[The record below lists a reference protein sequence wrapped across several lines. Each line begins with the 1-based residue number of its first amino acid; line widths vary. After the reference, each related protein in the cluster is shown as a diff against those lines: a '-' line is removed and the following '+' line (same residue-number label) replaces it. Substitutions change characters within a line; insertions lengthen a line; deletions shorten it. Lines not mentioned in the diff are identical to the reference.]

1 MKRAPQGGRPG
12 KGRPHNATGG
22 NQRSPGIPLPAAPLR
37 HIIGADDPDTS
48 QPEKIDA
55 PAASGKP
62 LSGASN
68 ARAGGDA
75 RGASKPRRD
84 MRPSRIAKPRRAEGR
99 GRATDRKA
107 RSAGGTP
114 RSNTGKPRSNTGTP
128 QHNTATPQNNTDQGR
143 RAARGPAQPERPG
156 TAAAGAPPLRRQ
168 RRRFNR
174 PPKHDS
180 QTGESAAS
188 AKSSGPPVAP
198 IALPTGPQRLQKVL
212 AAAGV
217 GSRRRC
223 EELIV
228 DGRIEVDRELVTVL
242 GTRVDPATQEIRV
255 DGTALSRPKRVYYVV
270 NKPLG
275 VVSTNYDPAGR
286 SRVIDLVHAGG
297 HRVYTVGRLDR
308 TSEGLILVTNDGEL
322 ANRLMHPRYG
332 VAKTYLA
339 RVAGVP
345 SDEVLEQLTGGVHL
359 AEGTARAER
368 VVVRSTHGQ
377 SALLE
382 IVLREG
388 RNREVRRI
396 LARVGHK
403 VLELKRIAFGP
414 LRLKDLEPGENRR
427 LTTAELRDL
436 RYAARLGSKEKSGK
450 DDGGK
455 EDQGKN
461 A

>member
-1 MKRAPQGGRPG
+1 
-12 KGRPHNATGG
+12 
-22 NQRSPGIPLPAAPLR
+22 
-37 HIIGADDPDTS
+37 
-48 QPEKIDA
+48 
-55 PAASGKP
+55 
-62 LSGASN
+62 
-68 ARAGGDA
+68 
-75 RGASKPRRD
+75 
-84 MRPSRIAKPRRAEGR
+84 
-99 GRATDRKA
+99 
-107 RSAGGTP
+107 
-114 RSNTGKPRSNTGTP
+114 
-128 QHNTATPQNNTDQGR
+128 
-143 RAARGPAQPERPG
+143 
-156 TAAAGAPPLRRQ
+156 
-168 RRRFNR
+168 
-174 PPKHDS
+174 
-180 QTGESAAS
+180 
-188 AKSSGPPVAP
+188 
-198 IALPTGPQRLQKVL
+198 VL

-223 EELIV
+223 EELIT
-228 DGRIEVDRELVTVL
+228 DGRVEVDREIVTLL

-275 VVSTNYDPAGR
+275 VVSTNYDPDGR
-286 SRVIDLVHAGG
+286 ARVIDLVHAGG

-339 RVAGVP
+339 RVAGLP
-345 SDEVLEQLTGGVHL
+345 SDEVLAQLTAGVHL
-359 AEGTARAER
+359 AEGTARADR
-368 VVVRSTHGQ
+368 VTVRSTHGQ

-436 RYAARLGSKEKSGK
+436 RYAARLDSKEAGGQGS
-450 DDGGK
+450 GGK
-455 EDQGKN
+455 KVKAKE
-461 A
+461 AE

>member
-1 MKRAPQGGRPG
+1 MKRNRGPKPGKSGPGKRAPQGGRPG
-12 KGRPHNATGG
+12 KGRP
-22 NQRSPGIPLPAAPLR
+22 QRASGAKQQGAAIPLPAAPLR
-37 HIIGADDPDTS
+37 HIIGGDDPEVTL
-48 QPEKIDA
+48 PEKVDA
-55 PAASGKP
+55 PAATGKP
-62 LSGASN
+62 NRGAGH
-68 ARAGGDA
+68 ARPAGG
-75 RGASKPRRD
+75 PRTTG
-84 MRPSRIAKPRRAEGR
+84 KPRRADGR
-99 GRATDRKA
+99 GRAAD
-107 RSAGGTP
+107 RSANRQVRTAGGLP
-114 RSNTGKPRSNTGTP
+114 QGKP
-128 QHNTATPQNNTDQGR
+128 
-143 RAARGPAQPERPG
+143 
-156 TAAAGAPPLRRQ
+156 AAGSASTPPLRRD
-168 RRRFNR
+168 RRRVVR
-174 PPKHDS
+174 RPKHDS
-180 QTGESAAS
+180 QAGESGAA

-228 DGRIEVDRELVTVL
+228 DGRVEVDREIVTLL

-275 VVSTNYDPAGR
+275 VVSTNYDPDGR

-345 SDEVLEQLTGGVHL
+345 SDEVLEQLTKGVHL
-359 AEGTARAER
+359 AEGLARAER
-368 VVVRSTHGQ
+368 VIVRSTHGQ

-427 LTTAELRDL
+427 LTTAELREL
-436 RYAARLGSKEKSGK
+436 RYAARLAPGETSSKG
-450 DDGGK
+450 GGK
-455 EDQGKN
+455 KVKAKE
-461 A
+461 AE

>member
-1 MKRAPQGGRPG
+1 
-12 KGRPHNATGG
+12 
-22 NQRSPGIPLPAAPLR
+22 
-37 HIIGADDPDTS
+37 
-48 QPEKIDA
+48 
-55 PAASGKP
+55 
-62 LSGASN
+62 
-68 ARAGGDA
+68 
-75 RGASKPRRD
+75 
-84 MRPSRIAKPRRAEGR
+84 
-99 GRATDRKA
+99 
-107 RSAGGTP
+107 
-114 RSNTGKPRSNTGTP
+114 
-128 QHNTATPQNNTDQGR
+128 
-143 RAARGPAQPERPG
+143 
-156 TAAAGAPPLRRQ
+156 
-168 RRRFNR
+168 
-174 PPKHDS
+174 
-180 QTGESAAS
+180 
-188 AKSSGPPVAP
+188 
-198 IALPTGPQRLQKVL
+198 LQKVL

-228 DGRIEVDRELVTVL
+228 DGRVEVDREIVTVL
-242 GTRVDPATQEIRV
+242 GTRVDPSTQEIRV
-255 DGTALSRPKRVYYVV
+255 DGTALSRPKRVYYLV

-286 SRVIDLVHAGG
+286 ARGVDLVHAGG

-339 RVAGVP
+339 RVAGLP
-345 SDEVLEQLTGGVHL
+345 SDEVLEQLTAGVRL
-359 AEGTARAER
+359 AEGPARAER
-368 VVVRSTHGQ
+368 VTVRSTQGQ

-427 LTTAELRDL
+427 LTSDELRDL
-436 RYAARLGSKEKSGK
+436 RYAARLGSTEKSGK
-450 DDGGK
+450 GDGGK
-455 EDQGKN
+455 GEGGKKVK
-461 A
+461 AKEVE

>member
-1 MKRAPQGGRPG
+1 M
-12 KGRPHNATGG
+12 
-22 NQRSPGIPLPAAPLR
+22 
-37 HIIGADDPDTS
+37 
-48 QPEKIDA
+48 
-55 PAASGKP
+55 
-62 LSGASN
+62 
-68 ARAGGDA
+68 
-75 RGASKPRRD
+75 
-84 MRPSRIAKPRRAEGR
+84 
-99 GRATDRKA
+99 
-107 RSAGGTP
+107 
-114 RSNTGKPRSNTGTP
+114 
-128 QHNTATPQNNTDQGR
+128 
-143 RAARGPAQPERPG
+143 
-156 TAAAGAPPLRRQ
+156 
-168 RRRFNR
+168 
-174 PPKHDS
+174 
-180 QTGESAAS
+180 
-188 AKSSGPPVAP
+188 
-198 IALPTGPQRLQKVL
+198 L

-223 EELIV
+223 EELIT
-228 DGRIEVDRELVTVL
+228 DGRVEVDREIVTLL

-255 DGTALSRPKRVYYVV
+255 DGTALSRPKRVYYLV

-345 SDEVLEQLTGGVHL
+345 SDEVLEQLTKGVHL
-359 AEGTARAER
+359 AEGPARAER
-368 VVVRSTHGQ
+368 VLVRSTHGQ

-427 LTTAELRDL
+427 LTTAELREL
-436 RYAARLGSKEKSGK
+436 RYAARLAPGETGSKVG
-450 DDGGK
+450 GGK
-455 EDQGKN
+455 KVKAKEVE
-461 A
+461 

>member
-1 MKRAPQGGRPG
+1 MKRNRGPKPGKSGPGKRAPQGGRPG
-12 KGRPHNATGG
+12 KGRPRSTQGAK
-22 NQRSPGIPLPAAPLR
+22 QQSPGIPLPAAPLR
-37 HIIGADDPDTS
+37 HIIGADDPDVTP
-48 QPEKIDA
+48 PEKVDA
-55 PAASGKP
+55 AAATGKPHSGAGKARAAGGARTSGKP
-62 LSGASN
+62 
-68 ARAGGDA
+68 
-75 RGASKPRRD
+75 RRE
-84 MRPSRIAKPRRAEGR
+84 MRPSRIAQPRRAEGR
-99 GRATDRKA
+99 GRAAD
-107 RSAGGTP
+107 RSADRQVRTASGMP
-114 RSNTGKPRSNTGTP
+114 HAKP
-128 QHNTATPQNNTDQGR
+128 
-143 RAARGPAQPERPG
+143 
-156 TAAAGAPPLRRQ
+156 AAGSASTPPLRRD
-168 RRRFNR
+168 RRRVVR
-174 PPKHDS
+174 RPKHDR
-180 QTGESAAS
+180 QTGESGVA

-228 DGRIEVDRELVTVL
+228 DGRVEVDREVVTVL

-286 SRVIDLVHAGG
+286 SRVIDLVNAGG
-297 HRVYTVGRLDR
+297 QRVYTVGRLDR

-345 SDEVLEQLTGGVHL
+345 SDEVLEQLTAGVHL
-359 AEGTARAER
+359 AEGPARADR
-368 VVVRSTHGQ
+368 VTVRSTHGQ

-388 RNREVRRI
+388 RNREVRRM

-427 LTTAELRDL
+427 LTTAELREL
-436 RYAARLGSKEKSGK
+436 RYAARLGSKE
-450 DDGGK
+450 DGGK
-455 EDQGKN
+455 GSGGKKVK
-461 A
+461 AKEVE